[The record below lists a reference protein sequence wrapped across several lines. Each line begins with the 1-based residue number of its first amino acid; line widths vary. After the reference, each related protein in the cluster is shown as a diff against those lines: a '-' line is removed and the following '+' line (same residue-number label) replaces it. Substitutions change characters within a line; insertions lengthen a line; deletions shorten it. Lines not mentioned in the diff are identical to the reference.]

1 MKRDGVSHDVSMC
14 PCTNPLILIMGISL
28 LPVARSLLPF
38 NSLYWFNLHKIV
50 AKSSHFLIFGIAAVY
65 CFVTSD
71 RTLELLAYLVN

>member
-38 NSLYWFNLHKIV
+38 KRQDKLSQTIAFKIII
-50 AKSSHFLIFGIAAVY
+50 FLTYDFILRKLIA
-65 CFVTSD
+65 D
-71 RTLELLAYLVN
+71 N